1 MAENNS
7 DYIRTRTTLSEIALK
22 SWRFSF
28 TSFFRGSRASTQI
41 EPHVTSTGND
51 ELDTEISALSK
62 PARDKQISADR
73 AIAQLLN
80 EAEHAA
86 ASELVECECCFGEYA
101 WDEIAA
107 CSAAH
112 FFCHGCLLKSVQE
125 GLYGQGRNLV
135 GEMCSVRCLSSSA
148 TPPCDAFVPL
158 DLLEA
163 ALPHDVFQHLED
175 KTATDSL
182 DRCGLDLVKCPFC
195 AYAEAVPA
203 SSYRFKRSAAAIACI
218 ATALVATFIP
228 LALGAVLFALA
239 YILLMV
245 AVQPLFP
252 TRTAASMGGWLTTAN
267 LRARVERAARK
278 LERRRRGMLF
288 RCAGRC
294 GRESCVECTKEWTP
308 FHRCYEKEEDGVRI
322 FVERAMADAVKRT
335 VGHPPLQPNRPTIEE
350 VA

>member
-7 DYIRTRTTLSEIALK
+7 DYTRTRATLSDIALK

-28 TSFFRGSRASTQI
+28 TNFFRGTRVSTT
-41 EPHVTSTGND
+41 EPHTTPTGND
-51 ELDTEISALSK
+51 ELDTEIAALSK
-62 PARDKQISADR
+62 PSRDKQIAADR
-73 AIAQLLN
+73 TIAQLLN

-86 ASELVECECCFGEYA
+86 ASELVECECCYGDYA

-148 TPPCDAFVPL
+148 TPPCEAFVPL

-163 ALPHDVFQHLED
+163 VLPADVFQHLED

-195 AYAEAVPA
+195 AYAEVVPA
-203 SSYRFKRSAAAIACI
+203 SSYRFKRSAAALSFIA
-218 ATALVATFIP
+218 AALLAALIP
-228 LALGAVLFALA
+228 LALGAVAFTLASILFT
-239 YILLMV
+239 V

-252 TRTAASMGGWLTTAN
+252 AGPAASMGGWLAAVS

-294 GRESCVECTKEWTP
+294 QRESCVECGKEWAP

-335 VGHPPLQPNRPTIEE
+335 VTLPPPPPSMSC
-350 VA
+350 